1 MASWLVET
9 REAFD
14 AVEDALDHLYA
25 ARDVLHSARN
35 WSLFDIL
42 GGAGISTYVKRSKMR
57 DAQKELR
64 AAEDAIRKL
73 SEELR
78 DVDGIDGIDGMLNTS
93 EFLTFA
99 DYFLDNAFMDMF
111 VHQQIAE
118 TQAAVWR
125 TIDKCEELRV
135 QLTDLLEKG
144 RRPGL
149 DA

>member
-1 MASWLVET
+1 
-9 REAFD
+9 
-14 AVEDALDHLYA
+14 
-25 ARDVLHSARN
+25 
-35 WSLFDIL
+35 
-42 GGAGISTYVKRSKMR
+42 MR
-57 DAQKELR
+57 DAQQELR

-78 DVDGIDGIDGMLNTS
+78 DVDGIDGMLNTS

-125 TIDKCEELRV
+125 AIDTCEELRV
-135 QLTDLLEKG
+135 QLADLLEKG

>member
-1 MASWLVET
+1 MTSWLVEA
-9 REAFD
+9 REALD

-78 DVDGIDGIDGMLNTS
+78 DVDGIDGMLNTS

-99 DYFLDNAFMDMF
+99 DYFLDNVFMDMF
-111 VHQQIAE
+111 VHQQISE

-125 TIDKCEELRV
+125 AIDKCEELRV

-144 RRPGL
+144 RRSGL